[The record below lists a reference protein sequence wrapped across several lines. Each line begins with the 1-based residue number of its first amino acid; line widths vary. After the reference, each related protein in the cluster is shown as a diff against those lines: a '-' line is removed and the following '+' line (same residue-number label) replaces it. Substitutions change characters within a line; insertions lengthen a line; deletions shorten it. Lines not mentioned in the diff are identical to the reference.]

1 MSGGSSSGPPAAL
14 AIQPLRGPLGIA
26 PSQDDPSWA
35 ITIIARLALS
45 PSTPARQTACPLRAS
60 GVDRSARP
68 SKRACHAH
76 QCRSVG
82 LPLPVNQ
89 PVNYAKHD
97 TPIALACALG
107 GSTKLSAGG
116 FVLVS
121 VEVRS
126 RQVGMM
132 HSYIRGKPRERCQQS
147 VRQPQ
152 PPKPCARAVVRT
164 PRITVPRPDNA
175 GVCRNAGSSRKT
187 QMNVIIQKRNG
198 LWYLIVGS
206 CQIRTP
212 FLETQSRE
220 WVVAYARQIYPGAKI
235 FEHD

>member
-116 FVLVS
+116 FVLVR
-121 VEVRS
+121 VEGLGNRRRIGRS
-126 RQVGMM
+126 RGTNECIRMVGCILTLGCRYP
-132 HSYIRGKPRERCQQS
+132 HG
-147 VRQPQ
+147 
-152 PPKPCARAVVRT
+152 A
-164 PRITVPRPDNA
+164 A
-175 GVCRNAGSSRKT
+175 GATLVSKNDK
-187 QMNVIIQKRNG
+187 
-198 LWYLIVGS
+198 
-206 CQIRTP
+206 
-212 FLETQSRE
+212 
-220 WVVAYARQIYPGAKI
+220 
-235 FEHD
+235 

>member
-121 VEVRS
+121 VEAAGASTAGGALSLLRH
-126 RQVGMM
+126 RKA
-132 HSYIRGKPRERCQQS
+132 HR
-147 VRQPQ
+147 
-152 PPKPCARAVVRT
+152 
-164 PRITVPRPDNA
+164 RIPLGWQTA
-175 GVCRNAGSSRKT
+175 SSRTTACTHKT
-187 QMNVIIQKRNG
+187 ERRDPWADSPLCPQQRRESRHSRTAASGQNPTFGVLTLARVSVFSQRASTVRKGLAAIRKR
-198 LWYLIVGS
+198 
-206 CQIRTP
+206 C
-212 FLETQSRE
+212 
-220 WVVAYARQIYPGAKI
+220 
-235 FEHD
+235 

>member
-121 VEVRS
+121 VEV
-126 RQVGMM
+126 VGCFVVEEPFGLILPCLHELLGLAIVGDGPAQEGGLLGRDHAM
-132 HSYIRGKPRERCQQS
+132 HELAPFHVSPFVI
-147 VRQPQ
+147 
-152 PPKPCARAVVRT
+152 RAVT
-164 PRITVPRPDNA
+164 CA
-175 GVCRNAGSSRKT
+175 GV
-187 QMNVIIQKRNG
+187 
-198 LWYLIVGS
+198 L
-206 CQIRTP
+206 
-212 FLETQSRE
+212 
-220 WVVAYARQIYPGAKI
+220 GAAASW
-235 FEHD
+235 FAAHFHASQQRA

>member
-60 GVDRSARP
+60 GVDGSARP

-121 VEVRS
+121 VEASAQVSSGSPEAAQQNFAKKESTDKPVQNDQQNATTNR
-126 RQVGMM
+126 RQEAPKSGHDEADGV
-132 HSYIRGKPRERCQQS
+132 HIRNER
-147 VRQPQ
+147 
-152 PPKPCARAVVRT
+152 
-164 PRITVPRPDNA
+164 D
-175 GVCRNAGSSRKT
+175 
-187 QMNVIIQKRNG
+187 
-198 LWYLIVGS
+198 
-206 CQIRTP
+206 
-212 FLETQSRE
+212 
-220 WVVAYARQIYPGAKI
+220 
-235 FEHD
+235 